1 MLVEKSENLEVIEE
15 CLRECL
21 GKEVRVKCFDEEDI
35 VDTGKMMKRTSWLR
49 KRRILLKSLMLRSI

>member
-35 VDTGKMMKRTSWLR
+35 VDTGKNDEEDKLVE
-49 KRRILLKSLMLRSI
+49 KGRILLKSLMLRSI